1 MIPRTIP
8 KFLTIRYPGVS
19 SPDVTIAASTRAI
32 LPSLKDVYRCDS
44 TCSERPRQV
53 LWLCYSQIRVETLF
67 YILAFLQ
74 ILLGVYLIW
83 QAVQWLGYVRRQLHT
98 DPGFYAPRVALL
110 CPCKG
115 IEPGL
120 ERNLLSLTEFER
132 QNYEIFFIL
141 ASGSDPAR
149 SIVERVAKT
158 SRAKAHVLIAGSPV
172 NSGEKVNNLRV
183 AVEQIAPD
191 FEVLVF
197 ADSDGRPGK
206 SWLHHLVAPLGDVR
220 IGATTTMRWLI
231 PNRTNLPTA
240 LLAAWNAPIV
250 TMLSEKGRNF
260 CWGGGTAIRRSIFEQ
275 IGVMEEWRN
284 SVSDDYSLTRALE
297 NNHRSI
303 MFIPECLTL
312 SYIETDFPGLFEFT
326 NRQILIT
333 RVYADKVWLPA
344 AVTHLLYCLTL
355 LFGALL
361 IVADIFD
368 QRPSFHIATLTF
380 LPVLLSAIR
389 SSIRLLGVTEVLPAA
404 RSQIMGQS
412 WIYILL
418 TVFIPFLYLA
428 NFVNSLITRKI
439 CWRGMAY
446 ELISP
451 QQTRII
457 SF

>member
-1 MIPRTIP
+1 VDTP
-8 KFLTIRYPGVS
+8 F
-19 SPDVTIAASTRAI
+19 
-32 LPSLKDVYRCDS
+32 
-44 TCSERPRQV
+44 E
-53 LWLCYSQIRVETLF
+53 
-67 YILAFLQ
+67 ILASLQ

-83 QAVQWLGYVRRQLHT
+83 QVLQWLGYVRRRLNT
-98 DPGFYAPRVALL
+98 DPGFYAPRVAVL

-120 ERNLLSLTEFER
+120 ERNLISLTEFER

-158 SRAKAHVLIAGSPV
+158 SRVKAQVIIAGSPTT
-172 NSGEKVNNLRV
+172 SGEKVNNLRV
-183 AVEQIAPD
+183 AVEQLPPE
-191 FEVLVF
+191 FEVFVF
-197 ADSDGRPGK
+197 TDSDGRPGK
-206 SWLHHLVAPLGDVR
+206 GWLHHLVAPLGDVR

-231 PNRTNLPTA
+231 PNRTNLPTV
-240 LLAAWNAPIV
+240 LLAAWNAPVV

-275 IGVMEEWRN
+275 SGVLDEWKN

-297 NNHRSI
+297 RNNRSI
-303 MFIPECLTL
+303 VFIPECLTL
-312 SYIETDFPGLFEFT
+312 SYIETDSTGLMEFT

-333 RVYADKVWLPA
+333 RVYADKVWAPA

-355 LFGALL
+355 AFGLLL
-361 IVADIFD
+361 ILSDILE
-368 QRPSFHIATLTF
+368 QRPAFHIAMLTF

-389 SSIRLLGVTEVLPAA
+389 SSIRLIGVTEALPAG
-404 RSQIMGQS
+404 RSQILGQS

-418 TVFIPFLYLA
+418 TVLIPFLYLA

-439 CWRGMAY
+439 RWRGMAY

-451 QQTRII
+451 EQTRIV

>member
-1 MIPRTIP
+1 M
-8 KFLTIRYPGVS
+8 
-19 SPDVTIAASTRAI
+19 
-32 LPSLKDVYRCDS
+32 
-44 TCSERPRQV
+44 
-53 LWLCYSQIRVETLF
+53 ETLF
-67 YILAFLQ
+67 YILSFLQ

-83 QAVQWLGYVRRQLHT
+83 HALQWLGYVRRQLNT
-98 DPGFYAPRVALL
+98 DPGFYSPKVAVL

-115 IEPGL
+115 LEPGL
-120 ERNLLSLTEFER
+120 ERNLISLTEFER

-158 SRAKAHVLIAGSPV
+158 SRVKAHLIIAGSPT

-183 AVEQIAPD
+183 AVEQLPPE

-197 ADSDGRPGK
+197 TDSDGRPGK
-206 SWLHHLVAPLGDVR
+206 AWLHHLVAPLGDVR

-231 PNRTNLPTA
+231 PNRTNLPTT
-240 LLAAWNAPIV
+240 LLAAWNAPVV
-250 TMLSEKGRNF
+250 TMLGEKGRNF
-260 CWGGGTAIRRSIFEQ
+260 CWGGGTAIGRSTFEQ
-275 IGVMEEWRN
+275 SGVLDGWKN

-297 NNHRSI
+297 RTNRSI
-303 MFIPECLTL
+303 VFIPECLTL
-312 SYIETDFPGLFEFT
+312 SYVETDFPGLLEFT

-333 RVYADKVWLPA
+333 RVYSHKVWAPA

-355 LFGALL
+355 LCGAIL
-361 IVADIFD
+361 ILSDIFE
-368 QRPSFHIATLTF
+368 QRPFFHIATLTF

-389 SSIRLLGVTEVLPAA
+389 SSIRLIGITEAVPAG
-404 RSQIMGQS
+404 RSQIMGQA

-418 TVFIPFLYLA
+418 TVFIPFLYVV
-428 NFVNSLITRKI
+428 NFVNSLVTRKI
-439 CWRGMAY
+439 RWRGMAY

-451 QQTRII
+451 EHTRIV

>member
-1 MIPRTIP
+1 
-8 KFLTIRYPGVS
+8 
-19 SPDVTIAASTRAI
+19 
-32 LPSLKDVYRCDS
+32 
-44 TCSERPRQV
+44 
-53 LWLCYSQIRVETLF
+53 VETLF

-83 QAVQWLGYVRRQLHT
+83 HVLQWLGYVRRRLHS
-98 DPGFYAPRVALL
+98 DPGFYAPRAAVLI
-110 CPCKG
+110 PCKG

-120 ERNLLSLTEFER
+120 ERNLISLTEFER

-158 SRAKAHVLIAGSPV
+158 SRVKAHVIIAGSPT

-183 AVEQIAPD
+183 AVEQLPPE

-197 ADSDGRPGK
+197 TDSDGRPGK
-206 SWLHHLVAPLGDVR
+206 SWLHHMVAPLGDVR

-231 PNRTNLPTA
+231 PNRNNLPTT
-240 LLAAWNAPIV
+240 LLAAWNAPVV
-250 TMLSEKGRNF
+250 TMLGEKGRNF
-260 CWGGGTAIRRSIFEQ
+260 CWGGGTAIRRSVFEQ
-275 IGVMEEWRN
+275 SGVLDQWKN

-297 NNHRSI
+297 RNNRSI
-303 MFIPECLTL
+303 VFIPECLTL
-312 SYIETDFPGLFEFT
+312 SYVETDFTGLLEFT

-333 RVYADKVWLPA
+333 RVYADKVWAPA
-344 AVTHLLYCLTL
+344 AATHLLYCLTL
-355 LFGALL
+355 LFGAIL
-361 IVADIFD
+361 ILSDVFE
-368 QRPSFHIATLTF
+368 QRPSFHIVMLTV

-389 SSIRLLGVTEVLPAA
+389 SSIRLIGVTEAVPSA
-404 RSQIMGQS
+404 RSQIMGQA

-418 TVFIPFLYLA
+418 TVFIPFVYVA

-439 CWRGMAY
+439 RWRGMAY
-446 ELISP
+446 ELIGP
-451 QQTRII
+451 EQTRIV